1 MGVYPIQLD
10 HYRAPEIILG
20 CAWNMSI
27 DIWNLG
33 ILVRLAR
40 HVPLRLMISLTSCQL
55 WNIIQGKEMFSQI
68 HGPQGHYQAKAH
80 LADMISL
87 LGHLPLELIARSQ
100 SMSGYKWP
108 ELVISADGV
117 TCENAEQYFDD
128 QFFDHNGYNSRS
140 KSRGNDVLAR
150 RTGKSELLLLCE
162 DDAGGAPSFLT
173 NEENQRVI
181 EIR

>member
-27 DIWNLG
+27 ESGHSCASSETRSSQIDDI
-33 ILVRLAR
+33 A
-40 HVPLRLMISLTSCQL
+40 
-55 WNIIQGKEMFSQI
+55 NIMSALEYHPRKGNI